1 VKVPAVLF
9 AGLLAVLVAPIFGS
23 DGDISADRASYA
35 LTARVVSPADQ
46 SIWTLAAR
54 TEGGQRTFEIRHTGR
69 SGQWQTVSIPLNP
82 PLERF
87 EEVAAATGNG
97 DVYFAGWAEGRLHL
111 VKLDASGKVVFVRPL
126 GVRSARLVGL
136 VPASNRGVLLF
147 GRSDRGAFAAKV
159 DDSGLRLW
167 TIDIDEHP
175 RAAVFTNAA
184 LENDGSCILTANIYD
199 RREEE
204 FNARGGR
211 KLRITV
217 DPRGRIVQS
226 KSFPEPLA
234 ASTVLEALGN
244 D

>member
-1 VKVPAVLF
+1 MKVPAVLI

-23 DGDISADRASYA
+23 DVDISADRASYA

-46 SIWTLAAR
+46 SIWVVATHAP
-54 TEGGQRTFEIRHTGR
+54 TSEIWHIDSNGH
-69 SGQWQTVSIPLNP
+69 SQTISIPFDP
-82 PLERF
+82 AIERF
-87 EEVAAATGNG
+87 EEVAVATDSG

-111 VKLDASGKVVFVRPL
+111 VKLDASGKVSFVRPL

-184 LENDGSCILTANIYD
+184 LEEDGSWVLTANIYD
-199 RREEE
+199 RRDEE
-204 FNARGGR
+204 FNARADR
-211 KLRITV
+211 KLLITV

-226 KSFPEPLA
+226 KSFPGPLA
-234 ASTVLEALGN
+234 AATVLEALGN